1 MAPAGEKKR
10 FGFMRRGKPEA
21 DLTAEA
27 DGEKAPSGE
36 SSSLVPPLSRDKD
49 EKPPGDTAEP
59 STPKDEPPPPKP
71 ATPRTPREEVN
82 GAGVESADVEAA
94 SSADGTGETA
104 ARATDTPGGTVTDS
118 TAPPAVVASPTA
130 DQEGAPPGEGDD
142 ATAEAKTGA
151 GRDAAVDG
159 AQPATTTAEA
169 PAPPVDSEPLEAPAP
184 AMTLTRLAGVRSTV
198 ASAKQKLAKGILTPQ
213 EREAQRVAALHR
225 KKIRFVDD
233 IMSRRVQLGHVL
245 HGREVPRH
253 RLGGR
258 VRACGRRPDAR
269 HARAPQV
276 DAGRAHSEVGAI
288 GASYRRRHYT

>member
-213 EREAQRVAALHR
+213 EREAQRVAALHHR
-225 KKIRFVDD
+225 
-233 IMSRRVQLGHVL
+233 GGPG

>member
-27 DGEKAPSGE
+27 DGDKAPSGE

-118 TAPPAVVASPTA
+118 T
-130 DQEGAPPGEGDD
+130 G
-142 ATAEAKTGA
+142 
-151 GRDAAVDG
+151 
-159 AQPATTTAEA
+159 
-169 PAPPVDSEPLEAPAP
+169 
-184 AMTLTRLAGVRSTV
+184 
-198 ASAKQKLAKGILTPQ
+198 
-213 EREAQRVAALHR
+213 
-225 KKIRFVDD
+225 
-233 IMSRRVQLGHVL
+233 